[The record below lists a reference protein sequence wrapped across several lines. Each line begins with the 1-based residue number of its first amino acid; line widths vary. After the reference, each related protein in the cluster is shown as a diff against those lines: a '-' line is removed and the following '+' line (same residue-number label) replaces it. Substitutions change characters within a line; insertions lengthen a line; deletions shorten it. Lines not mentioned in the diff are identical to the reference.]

1 MNDRSVIEIQGQDR
15 IKFLQNLV
23 TNDVSTL
30 PQGPVYTA
38 ILTPQGKFMADFFL
52 IERGDCILMD
62 IHADLAEGILKRL
75 TMYRLRADVQLRL
88 SDIIVSR
95 GIDTPPDGAI
105 SDPRH
110 PDMGWRHYGDSDL
123 SQPNIDWAAQRIAA
137 GVPDYPQDLTTDSYI
152 LEMGFERLN
161 GVNFKKGCYV
171 GQEVTARMKHKT
183 ELKKGLARFTFD
195 QPAPTSGEIVTA
207 DGKTAGYIST
217 AAGTQALGY
226 LRFDR
231 GDDITC
237 NGIAITK
244 TEPLIT

>member
-23 TNDVSTL
+23 TNDVSGL
-30 PQGPVYTA
+30 SQGPVYSA

-52 IERGDCILMD
+52 IERGDSILMD
-62 IHADLAEGILKRL
+62 IHQQLAGDILKRL
-75 TMYRLRADVQLRL
+75 NMYRLRADVQLGL
-88 SDIIVSR
+88 TDMIVSR
-95 GIDTPPDGAI
+95 GVDDAPQGAVM
-105 SDPRH
+105 DPRH
-110 PDMGWRHYGDSDL
+110 PDMGWRFYGDSDL
-123 SQPNIDWAAQRIAA
+123 SQPNIDWTARRIAA

-183 ELKKGLARFTFD
+183 ELKKGLVRLTFA
-195 QPAPTSGEIVTA
+195 QTAPTSGEIVTEH
-207 DGKTAGYIST
+207 GKPAGYVSS
-217 AAGTQALGY
+217 ASGTQALGY

-231 GDDITC
+231 GNGISC
-237 NGIAITK
+237 NGIQITK
-244 TEPLIT
+244 VEPLIT